1 MNHLS
6 ILLSVATLF
15 SSTSAV
21 SVTYNRTYDRGS
33 TPISE
38 LACYKDGIGMV
49 PHYTNPEGNTISSFA
64 PRIMGTIDVIGS
76 DSLLCGSCMMLDY
89 GGEARPFLVVTGSE
103 SGIQLSLEGMNALT
117 GGKAEALGS
126 IEVTGRRVALL
137 NCGLV
142 KGPGHNDDL

>member
-21 SVTYNRTYDRGS
+21 LVTYNRTYDRGS
-33 TPISE
+33 TPISQ

-49 PHYTNPEGNTISSFA
+49 PHYTNPEGKTISSFA
-64 PRIMGTIDVIGS
+64 PRIIGTKDVAGP
-76 DSLLCGSCMMLDY
+76 DSSLCGSCMMLDY
-89 GGEARPFLVVTGSE
+89 GEKARPFLVVTGAE

-117 GGKAEALGS
+117 GGRAEALGH
-126 IEVTGRRVALL
+126 IEVSTRRVALL

-142 KGPGHNDDL
+142 KSPGHLDDL